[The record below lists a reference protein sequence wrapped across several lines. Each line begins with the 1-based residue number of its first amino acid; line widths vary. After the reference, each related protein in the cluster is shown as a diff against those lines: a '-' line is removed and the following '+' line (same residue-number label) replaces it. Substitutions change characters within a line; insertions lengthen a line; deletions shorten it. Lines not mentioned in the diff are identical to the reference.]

1 MSVKEKEALKE
12 ITLYK
17 AAATIESVVK
27 QYGYSPEEIIK
38 LEGNENRMGC
48 SPKVAEAVA
57 KEKPVYFL
65 RCTKNDTAA
74 ETIRRQ
80 IEEDES

>member
-57 KEKPVYFL
+57 DGI
-65 RCTKNDTAA
+65 DTYEA
-74 ETIRRQ
+74 EGKQ
-80 IEEDES
+80 